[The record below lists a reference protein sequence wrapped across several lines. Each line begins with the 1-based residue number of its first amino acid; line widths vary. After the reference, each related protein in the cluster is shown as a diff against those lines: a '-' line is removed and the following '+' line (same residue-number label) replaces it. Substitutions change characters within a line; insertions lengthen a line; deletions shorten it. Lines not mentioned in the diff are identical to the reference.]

1 VVATAKVR
9 DGARQ
14 RIDAVAGAQA
24 TAVAAWQD
32 ALGARQRAA
41 VKIADEFLPA
51 VPVGY
56 PGTAVERA
64 SLDALASAGQWQRLS
79 AEIDRAERGLAAE
92 VAAYRKAA
100 DDAESALGR
109 REELRGMLQAYKAK
123 AARLGGAEDF
133 GLTERYDAAR
143 ELLWTAPCDL
153 GAAADAVA
161 VYQQAI
167 LAKGRG
173 QG

>member
-1 VVATAKVR
+1 
-9 DGARQ
+9 
-14 RIDAVAGAQA
+14 
-24 TAVAAWQD
+24 
-32 ALGARQRAA
+32 
-41 VKIADEFLPA
+41 
-51 VPVGY
+51 
-56 PGTAVERA
+56 
-64 SLDALASAGQWQRLS
+64 
-79 AEIDRAERGLAAE
+79 
-92 VAAYRKAA
+92 
-100 DDAESALGR
+100 
-109 REELRGMLQAYKAK
+109 MLQAYKAK